1 MAQTVADLETCLADA
16 KNQGDR
22 NECMRKFRES
32 GGGNKEEG
40 GKVFSD
46 SAGGQ
51 IATTQNGGK
60 VFHPGQ

>member
-1 MAQTVADLETCLADA
+1 MAQTVADLEACLADA

-22 NECMRKFRES
+22 NECMRKFRDS
-32 GGGNKEEG
+32 AGNKEDG

-60 VFHPGQ
+60 VFHQGQ

>member
-32 GGGNKEEG
+32 GGNREEG

-46 SAGGQ
+46 SAGDQ

-60 VFHPGQ
+60 VFHQRQ